1 MDVGVRVLVRVCDL
15 VAAMAS
21 PARVIAKIAA
31 RARAMI
37 RFVFI
42 VMFSLK
48 KWVNFL
54 FVRDS
59 LSLTFISHGFHNSC
73 Q

>member
-1 MDVGVRVLVRVCDL
+1 VAGTAGTQVEEGVLVLVRVCDL

-42 VMFSLK
+42 VWFSL
-48 KWVNFL
+48 
-54 FVRDS
+54 
-59 LSLTFISHGFHNSC
+59 
-73 Q
+73 

>member
-1 MDVGVRVLVRVCDL
+1 MAGTAGTQVEEGVLVLVRVCDL

-42 VMFSLK
+42 VWFSL
-48 KWVNFL
+48 
-54 FVRDS
+54 
-59 LSLTFISHGFHNSC
+59 
-73 Q
+73 